1 MKRII
6 IIIAAIFA
14 LTRTDY
20 AMAQKWYESPLW
32 QSLIVTH
39 DTITTHGITYQR
51 VIARRP
57 KHSNQYIYS
66 IDNINN
72 TLGNANL
79 RRKDGKPL
87 KYDDEEYGYGKIDME
102 AVRRAL
108 TDVFT
113 KEENKALGDAKDNIW
128 MHMVFA
134 TDDGRLLEVDFL
146 PSGSQTIID
155 IPVEKFATLEH
166 KLKESV
172 TTDLSND
179 PELKELEFV
188 MALVTMN
195 FPFQRSYV
203 DTDAKRNDMT
213 RIDKSLLQ

>member
-1 MKRII
+1 MRKDENSDSFIYR
-6 IIIAAIFA
+6 
-14 LTRTDY
+14 LYNR
-20 AMAQKWYESPLW
+20 
-32 QSLIVTH
+32 
-39 DTITTHGITYQR
+39 
-51 VIARRP
+51 
-57 KHSNQYIYS
+57 SNI
-66 IDNINN
+66 
-72 TLGNANL
+72 LGNANL
-79 RRKDGKPL
+79 RRKDGKPM
-87 KYDDEEYGYGKIDME
+87 KRYDDEYGYGKIDME

-146 PSGSQTIID
+146 PSGSQTMID

-179 PELKELEFV
+179 PELKDLEFV
-188 MALVTMN
+188 MALITMN
-195 FPFQRSYV
+195 FPFQRSYI

-213 RIDKSLLQ
+213 RIDKTLLQ